1 MELIGHIIGFISIA
15 MFFLSYQVRD
25 KKNLL
30 IIQVIATILLCVQY
44 ALIGAYSGF
53 ALNLVC
59 IARCFV
65 YYFVDTK
72 KGFGRYCPYLLVLAI
87 PFLAIASWSGYKS
100 LFIIVG
106 LAINTVCMGIL
117 DIQKFRKSVWFT
129 SSLLLTYN
137 ILEASYSGMIGD
149 VMTITSAIVSYIR
162 YNKTSEEK

>member
-1 MELIGHIIGFISIA
+1 
-15 MFFLSYQVRD
+15 
-25 KKNLL
+25 
-30 IIQVIATILLCVQY
+30 
-44 ALIGAYSGF
+44 
-53 ALNLVC
+53 VC

-149 VMTITSAIVSYIR
+149 VMTITSAVVSYIR